1 VLAYF
6 TELIQ
11 GNVGTLR
18 SLEIGQESQI
28 LRSNHEHNLTE
39 SDDGDDDDDGCK
51 VLTALA
57 VEDRL
62 RNLSSLSILGLD
74 VSPEQSKFF
83 SKSIKLSCLRSLVLE
98 SCIRSAGL
106 VQQLA
111 VTLTTAD
118 GAGQVNLGLNELTF
132 RHEDPDQRLVS
143 ALEGFLK
150 NVNPLTY
157 LSVLDNTKVR
167 ALLKLGVRSY

>member
-1 VLAYF
+1 
-6 TELIQ
+6 
-11 GNVGTLR
+11 VGTLR

-62 RNLSSLSILGLD
+62 LNLPSLSILGLN
-74 VSPEQSKFF
+74 VSPGQSKFF

-106 VQQLA
+106 AGPTACSDHDNSRWCLA
-111 VTLTTAD
+111 GNSWSNRIDIST
-118 GAGQVNLGLNELTF
+118 
-132 RHEDPDQRLVS
+132 
-143 ALEGFLK
+143 
-150 NVNPLTY
+150 
-157 LSVLDNTKVR
+157 
-167 ALLKLGVRSY
+167 